1 MPDDNPL
8 PWSDRQWD
16 ELRAVALEAARKS
29 RVASTFLPLVGP
41 FPADQATV
49 PSNWL
54 EYVTPTGSTDPRLE
68 VRAGRTLQ
76 LVTLSCNIYLR
87 GSEIADPDLDA
98 AKSMVRRAG
107 EVLGRLEDAV
117 IFYGPAADDQAAL
130 RSWDLLSNRRSTRL
144 RVAATSP
151 ACCSHPATRWSAM
164 RPASRDTADIGSPQE
179 RRCATASR
187 R

>member
-54 EYVTPTGSTDPRLE
+54 EFADPRQALRSRGSRC
-68 VRAGRTLQ
+68 VRAGH
-76 LVTLSCNIYLR
+76 C
-87 GSEIADPDLDA
+87 
-98 AKSMVRRAG
+98 
-107 EVLGRLEDAV
+107 
-117 IFYGPAADDQAAL
+117 
-130 RSWDLLSNRRSTRL
+130 SW
-144 RVAATSP
+144 
-151 ACCSHPATRWSAM
+151 
-164 RPASRDTADIGSPQE
+164 
-179 RRCATASR
+179 
-187 R
+187 

>member
-117 IFYGPAADDQAAL
+117 IFYGLTAGGQAGRFDGIAIQPKIYTISGGRRPHRTAAA
-130 RSWDLLSNRRSTRL
+130 RS
-144 RVAATSP
+144 
-151 ACCSHPATRWSAM
+151 ACSA
-164 RPASRDTADIGSPQE
+164 E
-179 RRCATASR
+179 
-187 R
+187 